1 MTEFIMPLDI
11 TGEEKMIGGVFSLRQ
26 IAYLGAAFVLLFFFS
41 SLSIPV
47 TIKVVGDLLMMAVA
61 AALAFLKIDR
71 FPNTSTGISL
81 DKYIMLWLRFRKLQ
95 KTYSLEE
102 IYE

>member
-11 TGEEKMIGGVFSLRQ
+11 TGEDKMIGGVLSLRQ
-26 IAYLGAAFVLLFFFS
+26 IAYLGVAFIVIFFFS

-47 TIKVVGDLLMMAVA
+47 IARLIGDVFILAVA
-61 AALAFLKIDR
+61 AALAFIKIDQ

-81 DKYIMLWLRFRKLQ
+81 DKYILLRLRFHKLQ
-95 KTYSLEE
+95 KTYCLEE
-102 IYE
+102 YV